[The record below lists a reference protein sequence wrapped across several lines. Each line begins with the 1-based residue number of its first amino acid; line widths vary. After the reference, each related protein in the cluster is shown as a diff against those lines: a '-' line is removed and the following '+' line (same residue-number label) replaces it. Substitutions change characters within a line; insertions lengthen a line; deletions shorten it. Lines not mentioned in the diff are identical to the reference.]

1 MMGIFMQI
9 DTFGKC
15 GIVVILVL
23 IAVIIVMQI
32 SFIKAQAKIN
42 ARAEFLSNMSH
53 EIRTPLNALIGLNHL
68 MEQNI
73 GNRERMQTYLQKA
86 DTTANYLLTLLNDIL
101 DMSKLSGKHVMLE
114 QYPLMLEQVISD
126 VASMQ
131 QENMN
136 AKGQAFQVTV
146 ELSSPCIIGDAV
158 RLKQVLMNILGNAVK
173 FTPQNGKITMKVTQ
187 HKNDKAC
194 VTTRF
199 EITDTGCGMSKEFQK
214 KIFETFTQEHNQ
226 NSSGNMGTGLGMSI
240 SYQLVK
246 RMGGNLYVNS
256 ELDQGSCFVVE
267 LPAQTAEP
275 AKAPSAEALNKSKQL
290 QETDASVPETPS
302 LAVKKRNILLAED
315 NELNAGILKEILLSE
330 GYDVTVAENGK
341 RAVELFENSEWH
353 QFDVILMDVKM
364 PVMNG
369 YEAAKRIREMNRP
382 DAESVQI
389 CACTANTSREDKQ
402 RAAQY
407 NMNGFLAKPID
418 IDVLLG
424 TLQNILTSK
433 PEKAML

>member
-1 MMGIFMQI
+1 MQI

-23 IAVIIVMQI
+23 ITIIIAMQI

-114 QYPLMLEQVISD
+114 QYPLMLEQVVSD

-136 AKGQAFQVTV
+136 AKNQVFQVAV
-146 ELSSPCIIGDAV
+146 ELSSPCIIGDEV

-173 FTPQNGKITMKVTQ
+173 FTPQNGRITMKVTQ
-187 HKNDKAC
+187 HKNNKAC
-194 VTTRF
+194 VMTRF
-199 EITDTGCGMSKEFQK
+199 EIADTGCGMSKEFQK

-246 RMGGNLYVNS
+246 QMGGNLYVNS

-275 AKAPSAEALNKSKQL
+275 VKAASAEAFNKLKQL
-290 QETDASVPETPS
+290 QQTDGCVPETPA
-302 LAVKKRNILLAED
+302 LAAKKHNILLAED

-369 YEAAKRIREMNRP
+369 YEAARRIREMNRP

-433 PEKAML
+433 QEKAMP